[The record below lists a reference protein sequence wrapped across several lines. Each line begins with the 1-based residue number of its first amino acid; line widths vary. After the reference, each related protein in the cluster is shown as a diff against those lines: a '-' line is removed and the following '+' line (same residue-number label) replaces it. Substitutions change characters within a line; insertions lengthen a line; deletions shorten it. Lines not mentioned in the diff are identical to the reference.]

1 MTMRALTALSIAAAG
16 LLMFTPQAAASP
28 EDDLCR
34 SITSV
39 GYTGDCTTLTTLAR
53 DACAQFARGADS
65 TAVAEKLDIATKDE
79 MLSNFIVAGARL
91 YLCPEPKQA

>member
-1 MTMRALTALSIAAAG
+1 MTTRALTALSMAVVGLIMAA
-16 LLMFTPQAAASP
+16 PQAAASP

-65 TAVAEKLDIATKDE
+65 TTVAEKLDIATKDE
-79 MLSNFIVAGARL
+79 TLSNFIVAGARL
-91 YLCPEPKQA
+91 YLCPEPTST

>member
-1 MTMRALTALSIAAAG
+1 MTTRALTALSMAVVG
-16 LLMFTPQAAASP
+16 LMMVAPQAAASP

-65 TAVAEKLDIATKDE
+65 TEVAEKLDIATKDE
-79 MLSNFIVAGARL
+79 TLSNFIVAGARL
-91 YLCPEPKQA
+91 YLCPEPQQA

>member
-1 MTMRALTALSIAAAG
+1 MTTRALTALSIAAVG
-16 LLMFTPQAAASP
+16 LLMAAPQAAATP

-39 GYTGDCTTLTTLAR
+39 GYTGDCSTLTTLAR
-53 DACAQFARGADS
+53 DACAQLARGADS
-65 TAVAEKLDIATKDE
+65 TAVAEKLDIATEDE
-79 MLSNFIVAGARL
+79 TLSNFIVAGARL